1 VADPVGGNRTNGPSQ
16 HARGWVHERLLAH
29 LLEEHRRTGFW
40 PGRDAVA
47 RALGVSGPTVTQHR
61 RRLILEGRLP
71 SEASDPDRAHHRQA
85 AFRLSTETQVLQRR
99 GVVNL
104 DDQVDLV
111 DLLTGGDRAC
121 FAATVDT
128 DTLAGPPHFLLPGSV
143 VIVRPTRIADE
154 GDLVLARVRR
164 PTRGQPRTVLR
175 QLLRTGE
182 GKEVLRVSQSGAG
195 DLEVEQVE
203 LLGVAVAV
211 VRRLGS

>member
-1 VADPVGGNRTNGPSQ
+1 MDT
-16 HARGWVHERLLAH
+16 
-29 LLEEHRRTGFW
+29 
-40 PGRDAVA
+40 
-47 RALGVSGPTVTQHR
+47 
-61 RRLILEGRLP
+61 
-71 SEASDPDRAHHRQA
+71 
-85 AFRLSTETQVLQRR
+85 STW
-99 GVVNL
+99 
-104 DDQVDLV
+104 
-111 DLLTGGDRAC
+111 
-121 FAATVDT
+121 
-128 DTLAGPPHFLLPGSV
+128 AGPPHFLLPGSV

-164 PTRGQPRTVLR
+164 PTRRQPRTVLR